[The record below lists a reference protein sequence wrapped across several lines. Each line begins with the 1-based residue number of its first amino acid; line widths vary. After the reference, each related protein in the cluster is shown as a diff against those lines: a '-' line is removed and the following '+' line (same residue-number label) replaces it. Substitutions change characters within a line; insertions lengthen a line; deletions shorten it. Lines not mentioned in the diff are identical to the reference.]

1 MTRIV
6 KEHQQRKN
14 EILDTAQKLFYR
26 NGYEQTSV
34 AMVIDTIGI
43 AKGTFYHYFTSK
55 ADLLDQIIRR
65 QSQRIDQEI
74 DRVLDEPEEN
84 ALVELNNI
92 WKAIG
97 EYRMDNKEVI
107 LLMTKTLYP
116 DDNIILRTKLL
127 QMRIKVVARKISR
140 VISRG
145 ISEGLFDTGNPDD
158 VAEMILNMSTYL
170 SDEFA
175 RLVVEDSLT
184 GESRNRYLEKCRI
197 FEHAVARILGTP
209 EGSIIFCNKDIINA
223 FFEQ

>member
-14 EILDTAQKLFYR
+14 EILDTAQALFYQH
-26 NGYEQTSV
+26 GYEQTSV
-34 AMVIDTIGI
+34 ATVIDTIGI

-55 ADLLDQIIRR
+55 ADLLNQIIRR

-97 EYRMDNKEVI
+97 EYRMENKEVI
-107 LLMTKTLYP
+107 LLMTKTLYS

-127 QMRIKVVARKISR
+127 QMRIKVVAKKISR
-140 VISRG
+140 VIARG
-145 ISEGLFDTGNPDD
+145 ISEGIFDTGHPDD

-175 RLVVEDSLT
+175 RLVVEDNLT
-184 GESRNRYLEKCRI
+184 SDAQQRYLEKCRI
-197 FEHAVARILGTP
+197 FENAVARILGIP
-209 EGSIIFCNKDIINA
+209 EGSVVFCNKDIINA
-223 FFEQ
+223 FFER